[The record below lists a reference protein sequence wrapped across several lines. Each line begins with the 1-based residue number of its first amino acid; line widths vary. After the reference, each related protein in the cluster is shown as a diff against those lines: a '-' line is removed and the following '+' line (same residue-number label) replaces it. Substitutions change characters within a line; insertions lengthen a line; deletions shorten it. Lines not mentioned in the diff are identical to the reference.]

1 MAPGQPMVPA
11 GSAQALP
18 LWRAVEA
25 QHQVSTNVLVDTL
38 AEQAE
43 LERLLEESKPAP
55 PAGRELHWLLS
66 TPFRYPPLA
75 GGSRF
80 RGPADPGAWY
90 GADTVR
96 TACAEVG
103 YWRWRFLRASPQLS
117 ALPARAQTV
126 FRVAAAGRTVDLR
139 LPPLDALRGRFTAP
153 ADYTAT
159 QSFARRARQAGVEI
173 LRYESVRDPEHG
185 GAAVL
190 FTPAAFSAVAPLE
203 LQTWL
208 LDVQAARVTWVYASA
223 LVPAAFEFAWGDGS
237 DEAV

>member
-1 MAPGQPMVPA
+1 MAASSPA
-11 GSAQALP
+11 PLPEPVALQLE

-25 QHQVSTNVLVDTL
+25 QHRVSTNVLVDTL

-43 LERLLEESKPAP
+43 LERLLEESKPAV
-55 PAGRELHWLLS
+55 PAMPLHWLLS

-80 RGPADPGAWY
+80 RGPADPGVWY
-90 GADTVR
+90 GADQVR

-103 YWRWRFLRASPQLS
+103 YWRWRFLRASPALD
-117 ALPARAQTV
+117 ALPARPQTL
-126 FRVAAAGRTVDLR
+126 FRVAAAGGGLDLR
-139 LPPLDALRGRFTAP
+139 LAPLVADRARYTAP
-153 ADYTAT
+153 ADYGPT
-159 QSFARRARQAGVEI
+159 QALARRARAAGVDL

-190 FTPAAFSAVAPLE
+190 LTPRAFASPAPLE

-208 LDVQAARVTWVYASA
+208 LEVRAARVTWIYASS
-223 LVPAAFEFAWGDGS
+223 LLPAAFEFSWTEPYTATP
-237 DEAV
+237 

>member
-1 MAPGQPMVPA
+1 MASGQPLVPA

-159 QSFARRARQAGVEI
+159 QSFARRARRAWRSCATNRCATPSTVARPCCSRRRRSVPSRRWSCRPGCSTYR
-173 LRYESVRDPEHG
+173 LR
-185 GAAVL
+185 A
-190 FTPAAFSAVAPLE
+190 
-203 LQTWL
+203 
-208 LDVQAARVTWVYASA
+208 
-223 LVPAAFEFAWGDGS
+223 
-237 DEAV
+237 